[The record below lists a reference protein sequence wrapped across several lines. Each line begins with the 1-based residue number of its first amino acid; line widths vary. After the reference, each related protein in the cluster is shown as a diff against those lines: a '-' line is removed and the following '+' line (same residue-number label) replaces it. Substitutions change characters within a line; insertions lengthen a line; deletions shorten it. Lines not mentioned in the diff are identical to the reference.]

1 MSNQLL
7 TISMITNEALRV
19 LTNQLVFTKAVSRQY
34 DDKFAIEGAKIGTT
48 INLRKPP
55 RYVGRTG
62 PALQIESAVET
73 YVPLTLNTQY
83 GVDMAFTTQDLTMNI
98 SDFSDRFIK
107 PAVAAVANKIDYDGL
122 QQFLNVYNMVGT
134 PGVLTNSPTSAQ
146 AQAAPLAA
154 RARLN
159 QEAAPVDEERHFIVD
174 PTVEVGIVSGLTN
187 LFNPQGTIS
196 RIFEKG
202 ALGDS
207 TLGFNWAMDQNVGVF
222 TSGTFNPPSPLGT
235 GTDTFVTAAQAGGS
249 VQTNAQTTFTLSATV
264 TSGKTVT
271 AGTVFTIP
279 GVYAVNPQNRQSTGS
294 LRNFVVTATF
304 TGTGSAQNISVFPNP
319 IFSGQ
324 FQNVTSST
332 GTIPSATA
340 SVISG
345 ANGASYPNALAFHR
359 DAFAFG
365 TADLILPQ
373 GVDMAGRASADG
385 VSIRLVRQYDIN
397 SDQLPCR
404 LDVLY
409 GWSTVY
415 PELATRVTG

>member
-7 TISMITNEALRV
+7 TISMITNEALRI
-19 LTNQLVFTKAVSRQY
+19 LTNQLVFTRAVSRQY

-62 PALQIESAVET
+62 PALQIESSVET
-73 YVPLTLNTQY
+73 YVPLTLGTQF

-134 PGVLTNSPTSAQ
+134 PGQLTGATAPTQ
-146 AQAAPLAA
+146 AQSTAAILAA

-159 QEAAPVDEERHFIVD
+159 QEAAPVDEERHFVVD
-174 PTVEVGIVSGLTN
+174 PATEVGIINGLTN

-196 RIFEKG
+196 SIFKKG

-207 TLGFNWAMDQNVGVF
+207 TLGFNFAMDQNVSSF
-222 TSGTFNPPSPLGT
+222 TT
-235 GTDTFVTAAQAGGS
+235 GTSTAFTVSAQAGGS
-249 VQTNAQTTFTLSATV
+249 VQTNAQTSFALTISSLSGTMP
-264 TSGKTVT
+264 

-279 GVYAVNPQNRQSTGS
+279 NVYAVNPQNRQSTGA
-294 LRNFVVTATF
+294 LRNFVVVSGGTASST
-304 TGTGSAQNISVFPNP
+304 SINVFPTP

-332 GTIPSATA
+332 GTIPSGTATI
-340 SVISG
+340 ISG
-345 ANGASYPNALAFHR
+345 ASGTATSYANSMAFHK

-373 GVDMAGRASADG
+373 GVDMAGRAAADG

-415 PELATRVTG
+415 PELAVRVTG

>member
-1 MSNQLL
+1 MANNLL

-19 LTNQLVFTKAVSRQY
+19 LTNSLVFTRAVSRQY

-48 INLRKPP
+48 VNLRKPP

-62 PALQIESAVET
+62 PALQVESSVET
-73 YVPLTLNTQY
+73 YVPLTLDTQF

-122 QQFLNVYNMVGT
+122 QQYLNVYNMVGT
-134 PGVLTNSPTSAQ
+134 PGQLTGATAPTQ
-146 AQAAPLAA
+146 AQSTAAILAA

-159 QEAAPVDEERHFIVD
+159 QEAAPVDEERHIVVD
-174 PTVEVGIVSGLTN
+174 PATEVGIVNGLTN

-196 RIFEKG
+196 RIFNKG

-207 TLGFNWAMDQNVGVF
+207 TLGFNFAMDQNVGNF
-222 TSGTFNPPSPLGT
+222 TT
-235 GTDTFVTAAQAGGS
+235 GTATAFTVSAQAGGS
-249 VQTNAQTTFTLSATV
+249 VQTNAQTSFALTISSLSGTLTP
-264 TSGKTVT
+264 
-271 AGTVFTIP
+271 GTVFTIP
-279 GVYAVNPQNRQSTGS
+279 NVYAVNPQNRQSTGA
-294 LRNFVVTATF
+294 LRNFVVVSG
-304 TGTGSAQNISVFPNP
+304 GTNGSTSLQVFPTP
-319 IFSGQ
+319 VFSGQ
-324 FQNVTSST
+324 FQNVTSTT
-332 GTIPSATA
+332 GTIPSGTATI
-340 SVISG
+340 ISG
-345 ANGASYPNALAFHR
+345 ASGSAATYAQSLAFHK

-409 GWSTVY
+409 GWSTIY
-415 PELATRVTG
+415 PELACRITG

>member
-1 MSNQLL
+1 MANNLL

-19 LTNQLVFTKAVSRQY
+19 LTNQLVFTRAVSRQY

-62 PALQIESAVET
+62 PALQVESSVET
-73 YVPLTLNTQY
+73 YVPLTLGTQF

-122 QQFLNVYNMVGT
+122 QQFLNVYNLVGT
-134 PGVLTNSPTSAQ
+134 PGQLTNSVTPPTQ
-146 AQAAPLAA
+146 AQSTAAILAA

-159 QEAAPVDEERHFIVD
+159 QEAAPVDEDRHFVVD
-174 PTVEVGIVSGLTN
+174 PATEVGIVSGLTN
-187 LFNPQGTIS
+187 LFNPTGTIS

-207 TLGFNWAMDQNVGVF
+207 TLGFNFAMDQNVGNY
-222 TSGTFNPPSPLGT
+222 TAGTFIV
-235 GTDTFVTAAQAGGS
+235 GTDTFAVAAQAGGS
-249 VQTNAQTTFTLSATV
+249 VQTNAQTAFSLTGTITNTKTLTQ
-264 TSGKTVT
+264 
-271 AGTVFTIP
+271 GTVFTIP
-279 GVYAVNPQNRQSTGS
+279 GVYAVNPQNRQSTGV
-294 LRNFVVTATF
+294 LRNFVVTSAV
-304 TGTGSAQNISVFPNP
+304 TGTGSSQTISVFPTP
-319 IFSGQ
+319 VFSGQ

-332 GTIPSATA
+332 GTIPSGNATI
-340 SVISG
+340 ISG
-345 ANGASYPNALAFHR
+345 SNGASYANSLAFHK

>member
-1 MSNQLL
+1 M
-7 TISMITNEALRV
+7 

-62 PALQIESAVET
+62 PALQVESSVET
-73 YVPLTLNTQY
+73 YVPLTLGTQF

-122 QQFLNVYNMVGT
+122 QQFLNVYNLVGT
-134 PGVLTNSPTSAQ
+134 PGQLTNTVTPPTQ
-146 AQAAPLAA
+146 AQSTAAILAA

-159 QEAAPVDEERHFIVD
+159 QEAAPVDELRSFVVD
-174 PTVEVGIVSGLTN
+174 PATEVGIVSGLTN

-196 RIFEKG
+196 SIFQKG
-202 ALGDS
+202 ALGDN
-207 TLGFNWAMDQNVGVF
+207 TLGFSFAMDQNVGNF
-222 TSGTFNPPSPLGT
+222 TAGTFIV
-235 GTDTFVTAAQAGGS
+235 GTDTMAVAAQAGGS
-249 VQTNAQTTFTLSATV
+249 VQTNAQTAFSLTATITSTKTL
-264 TSGKTVT
+264 T

-279 GVYAVNPQNRQSTGS
+279 GVYAVNPQNRQSTGV
-294 LRNFVVTATF
+294 LRNFVVTSAV
-304 TGTGSAQNISVFPNP
+304 TGTGSSQTISVFPTP
-319 IFSGQ
+319 VFSGQ

-332 GTIPSATA
+332 GTIPSGNATI
-340 SVISG
+340 ISG
-345 ANGASYPNALAFHR
+345 SASASYSNSIAFHR

-365 TADLILPQ
+365 TADLLLPQ

-409 GWSTVY
+409 GWSTIY
-415 PELATRVTG
+415 PELACRVTG

>member
-1 MSNQLL
+1 
-7 TISMITNEALRV
+7 MITNEALRV
-19 LTNQLVFTKAVSRQY
+19 LTNQLVFTRAVSRQY

-62 PALQIESAVET
+62 PALQVESSVET
-73 YVPLTLNTQY
+73 YVPLTLGTQF

-122 QQFLNVYNMVGT
+122 QQFLNVYNLVGT
-134 PGVLTNSPTSAQ
+134 PGQLTNTVTPPTQ
-146 AQAAPLAA
+146 AQSTAAILAA

-159 QEAAPVDEERHFIVD
+159 QEAAPVDEERHFVVD
-174 PTVEVGIVSGLTN
+174 PATEVGIVSGLTN
-187 LFNPQGTIS
+187 LFNPTGTIS

-207 TLGFNWAMDQNVGVF
+207 TLGFNFAMDQNVGNY
-222 TSGTFNPPSPLGT
+222 TAGTFIV
-235 GTDTFVTAAQAGGS
+235 GTDTFAVAAQAGGS
-249 VQTNAQTTFTLSATV
+249 VQTNAQTVFSLTGTITSTKTLTQ
-264 TSGKTVT
+264 
-271 AGTVFTIP
+271 GTVFTIP
-279 GVYAVNPQNRQSTGS
+279 GVYAVNPQNRQSTGV
-294 LRNFVVTATF
+294 LRNFVVTSAV
-304 TGTGSAQNISVFPNP
+304 TGTGSSQTISVFPTP

-332 GTIPSATA
+332 GTIPSANATI
-340 SVISG
+340 ISG
-345 ANGASYPNALAFHR
+345 SNGASYSNSLAFHK

>member
-1 MSNQLL
+1 MANNLL

-19 LTNQLVFTKAVSRQY
+19 LQNQLVFTRAVSRQY

-48 INLRKPP
+48 VNLRKPP

-62 PALQIESAVET
+62 PALQIESSVET
-73 YVPLTLNTQY
+73 YVPLTLDTQF
-83 GVDMAFTTQDLTMNI
+83 GVDMAFTTQDLTLNI

-107 PAVAAVANKIDYDGL
+107 PAVAAIANKIDYDGL
-122 QQFLNVYNMVGT
+122 QQYLNVYNLVGT
-134 PGVLTNSPTSAQ
+134 PGHLTDGATTREEAT
-146 AQAAPLAA
+146 AAILAA

-159 QEAAPVDEERHFIVD
+159 QMAAPVDEERHFVVD

-187 LFNPQGTIS
+187 LFNPAGTIS
-196 RIFEKG
+196 RIFQKG

-207 TLGFNWAMDQNVGVF
+207 TLGFNFAMDQNVGNF
-222 TSGTFNPPSPLGT
+222 TSGS
-235 GTDTFVTAAQAGGS
+235 FVVNTSTMAVAAQAGGS
-249 VQTNAQTTFTLSATV
+249 VANNAQSTFALSATV
-264 TSGKTVT
+264 TSGKTLPK
-271 AGTVFTIP
+271 GTVFTIP

-294 LRNFVVTATF
+294 PANFVVAADA
-304 TGTGSAQNISVFPNP
+304 TGTGSAQNISIFPTP
-319 IFSGQ
+319 VFSGQ

-332 GTIPSATA
+332 GTIPSGNA

-345 ANGASYPNALAFHR
+345 SDGASYPNAIAFHK
-359 DAFAFG
+359 DAFALG

-373 GVDMAGRASADG
+373 GVDMAGRSSADG
-385 VSIRLVRQYDIN
+385 LSIRLVRQYDIN

-409 GWSTVY
+409 GWSTIY

>member
-7 TISMITNEALRV
+7 TISMITNEALRI
-19 LTNQLVFTKAVSRQY
+19 LTNQLVFTRAVSRQY

-62 PALQIESAVET
+62 PALQIESSVET
-73 YVPLTLNTQY
+73 YVPLTLGTQF

-122 QQFLNVYNMVGT
+122 QQFLNIYNLVGT
-134 PGVLTNSPTSAQ
+134 PGQLTGTPTQ
-146 AQAAPLAA
+146 AQSTAAILAA

-159 QEAAPVDEERHFIVD
+159 QEAAPVDEERHFVVD

-196 RIFEKG
+196 SIFKKG

-207 TLGFNWAMDQNVGVF
+207 TLGFNFAMDQNVGNF
-222 TSGTFNPPSPLGT
+222 TSGTFT
-235 GTDTFVTAAQAGGS
+235 VGTDTLAVAAQAGGS

-264 TSGKTVT
+264 SNGKTLT

-279 GVYAVNPQNRQSTGS
+279 GA
-294 LRNFVVTATF
+294 
-304 TGTGSAQNISVFPNP
+304 ISVTRIGVP
-319 IFSGQ
+319 FS
-324 FQNVTSST
+324 SSRSVFARER
-332 GTIPSATA
+332 SA
-340 SVISG
+340 
-345 ANGASYPNALAFHR
+345 N
-359 DAFAFG
+359 FA
-365 TADLILPQ
+365 
-373 GVDMAGRASADG
+373 
-385 VSIRLVRQYDIN
+385 
-397 SDQLPCR
+397 
-404 LDVLY
+404 
-409 GWSTVY
+409 
-415 PELATRVTG
+415 AT

>member
-1 MSNQLL
+1 MAANNLL

-19 LTNQLVFTKAVSRQY
+19 LQNQLVFTRAVSRQY

-62 PALQIESAVET
+62 AVLQIESSVET
-73 YVPLTLNTQY
+73 NVPLTLDTQF
-83 GVDMAFTTQDLTMNI
+83 GVDMAFTTQDLTLNI

-107 PAVAAVANKIDYDGL
+107 PAVAAIANKIDYDGL
-122 QQFLNVYNMVGT
+122 QQFYNIFNMVST
-134 PGVLTNSPTSAQ
+134 PGQLTDGATTQ
-146 AQAAPLAA
+146 AEATASILAA

-159 QEAAPVDEERHFIVD
+159 QMAAPVDDERHFVVD

-187 LFNPQGTIS
+187 FFNPQGTIS
-196 RIFEKG
+196 RIFQKG

-207 TLGFNWAMDQNVGVF
+207 TLGFNFAMDQNVGNF
-222 TSGTFNPPSPLGT
+222 TAGTFRV
-235 GTDTFVTAAQAGGS
+235 GTDSMTTKSGGEAGGS
-249 VQTNAQTTFTLSATV
+249 VQNNAQTGFTMTATI
-264 TSGKTVT
+264 TNTYTLTK
-271 AGTVFTIP
+271 GTVFTIP

-294 LRNFVVTATF
+294 LMNFTVTSTV
-304 TGTGSAQNISVFPNP
+304 TGTGSPQSVSIFPVP
-319 IFSGQ
+319 VFSGQ

-332 GTIPSATA
+332 GAIPSSQACTI
-340 SVISG
+340 ISG
-345 ANGASYPNALAFHR
+345 SAGASYPNALAFHK
-359 DAFAFG
+359 DAFALG

-385 VSIRLVRQYDIN
+385 LSIRLVRQYDIN

-415 PELATRVTG
+415 PELAVRVSG

>member
-1 MSNQLL
+1 MANNLL

-19 LTNQLVFTKAVSRQY
+19 LTNSLVFTRAVSRQY

-48 INLRKPP
+48 VNLRKPP

-62 PALQIESAVET
+62 PALQVESSVET
-73 YVPLTLNTQY
+73 YVPLTLDTQF

-107 PAVAAVANKIDYDGL
+107 PAVAAIANKIDYDGL
-122 QQFLNVYNMVGT
+122 QQFYNVYNLVGT
-134 PGVLTNSPTSAQ
+134 PGQLTDGATTQ
-146 AQAAPLAA
+146 AEAIAAILAA
-154 RARLN
+154 RQRLN
-159 QEAAPVDEERHFIVD
+159 EEAAPVDEQRSFVVD
-174 PTVEVGIVSGLTN
+174 PATEVGIVGGLTN

-196 RIFEKG
+196 SIFKKG

-207 TLGFNWAMDQNVGVF
+207 TLGFNFAMDQNTGVF
-222 TSGTFNPPSPLGT
+222 TT
-235 GTDTFVTAAQAGGS
+235 GTATAFTVSAQAGGS
-249 VQTNAQTTFTLSATV
+249 VQNNAQTGFTLAVSS
-264 TSGKTVT
+264 TSGTLTK
-271 AGTVFTIP
+271 GTVFTIP
-279 GVYAVNPQNRQSTGS
+279 GVYAVNPQNRQSTGT
-294 LRNFVVTATF
+294 LANFVVTSAV
-304 TGTGSAQNISVFPNP
+304 TGTGSSQTISVFPTP
-319 IFSGQ
+319 VFSGQ

-332 GTIPSATA
+332 GTIPAGNAT
-340 SVISG
+340 ILSG
-345 ANGASYPNALAFHR
+345 SNGSSYPNAIAFHR

-415 PELATRVTG
+415 PELACRVTG

>member
-19 LTNQLVFTKAVSRQY
+19 LTNQLVFTRSISRQY

-73 YVPLTLNTQY
+73 YVPLTLTTQF

-122 QQFLNVYNMVGT
+122 QQFANVYNLVGT
-134 PGVLTNSPTSAQ
+134 PGVLSGSPTQ
-146 AQAAPLAA
+146 AQALSTILAA

-159 QEAAPVDEERHFIVD
+159 QEAAPVDEMRHLVID
-174 PTVEVGIVSGLTN
+174 PQSEVGIVQSLTN

-196 RIFEKG
+196 KIFEKG
-202 ALGDS
+202 AMGDN
-207 TLGFNWAMDQNVGVF
+207 TLGFNFAMDQNVATF
-222 TSGTFNPPSPLGT
+222 TT
-235 GTDTFVTAAQAGGS
+235 GTSTAFTVSAQAGGS
-249 VQTNAQTTFTLSATV
+249 VQTNAATSFALTISSLSGTL
-264 TSGKTVT
+264 T

-279 GVYAVNPQNRQSTGS
+279 NVYAVNPQNRQSTGV
-294 LRNFVVTATF
+294 LRNFVVTAAAGAGAT
-304 TGTGSAQNISVFPNP
+304 SLSVFPTP
-319 IFSGQ
+319 VFSGQ

-332 GTIPSATA
+332 GTIPSGTAT
-340 SVISG
+340 ILSG
-345 ANGASYPNALAFHR
+345 NSGSAASYTQSMAYHR
-359 DAFAFG
+359 DAFALG

-385 VSIRLVRQYDIN
+385 ISLRMVRQYDIN
-397 SDQLPCR
+397 SDQLPTR

-409 GWSTVY
+409 GFSTIY
-415 PELATRVTG
+415 PELATRITG

>member
-1 MSNQLL
+1 MANNNLL

-19 LTNQLVFTKAVSRQY
+19 LQNQLVFTRAVSRQY

-48 INLRKPP
+48 VNLRKPP

-62 PALQIESAVET
+62 PALQIESSVET
-73 YVPLTLNTQY
+73 YVPLTLNTQF
-83 GVDMAFTTQDLTMNI
+83 GVDMAFTTQDLTLNI

-107 PAVAAVANKIDYDGL
+107 PAVAAIANKIDYDGL
-122 QQFLNVYNMVGT
+122 QQFANVYNMVGT
-134 PGVLTNSPTSAQ
+134 PGQLTDGATTQ
-146 AQAAPLAA
+146 ADATAAILAA

-159 QEAAPVDEERHFIVD
+159 QMAAPVDEERHFVVD

-187 LFNPQGTIS
+187 LFNPAGTIS
-196 RIFEKG
+196 RIFQKG

-207 TLGFNWAMDQNVGVF
+207 TLGFNFAMDQNVGNY
-222 TSGTFNPPSPLGT
+222 TAGTFTVGS
-235 GTDTFVTAAQAGGS
+235 DTLAIAAQSGGS
-249 VQTNAQTTFTLSATV
+249 VQNNAQSTFTMSATV
-264 TSGKTVT
+264 TSGKTLT

-294 LRNFVVTATF
+294 LANFVITSAV
-304 TGTGSAQNISVFPNP
+304 TGTGSSQNISVFPTP
-319 IFSGQ
+319 VFSGQ

-332 GTIPSATA
+332 GTIPSANAT
-340 SVISG
+340 VISG
-345 ANGASYPNALAFHR
+345 SNGSSYPNAIAFHK
-359 DAFAFG
+359 DAFALG

-373 GVDMAGRASADG
+373 GVDMAGRSSADG
-385 VSIRLVRQYDIN
+385 LSIRLVRQYDIN

-409 GWSTVY
+409 GWSTIY
-415 PELATRVTG
+415 PELACRVTG

>member
-1 MSNQLL
+1 MANNNLL

-19 LTNQLVFTKAVSRQY
+19 LQNQLVFTRAISRQY
-34 DDKFAIEGAKIGTT
+34 DSKFAQEGAKIGTT

-62 PALQIESAVET
+62 AALQIESSVET
-73 YVPLTLNTQY
+73 YVPLTLDTQF
-83 GVDMAFTTQDLTMNI
+83 GVDMAFTTQDLTLNI

-107 PAVAAVANKIDYDGL
+107 PAVAAIANKIDYDGL
-122 QQFLNVYNMVGT
+122 QQFYNVFNLVGT
-134 PGVLTNSPTSAQ
+134 PGQLTDGATTQ
-146 AQAAPLAA
+146 AEATATVLAA

-159 QEAAPVDEERHFIVD
+159 QMAAPVDEQRNFIVD
-174 PTVEVGIVSGLTN
+174 PTIEVGIVSGLTN

-196 RIFEKG
+196 SIFSKG

-207 TLGFNWAMDQNVGVF
+207 TLGFNFAMDQNVGNF
-222 TSGTFNPPSPLGT
+222 TAGTFRV
-235 GTDTFVTAAQAGGS
+235 GTDSITPAAQAGGS
-249 VQTNAQTTFTLSATV
+249 VQNNAQSTFTMTATTTNTYTV
-264 TSGKTVT
+264 TK
-271 AGTVFTIP
+271 GTVFTIP

-294 LRNFVVTATF
+294 LMNFVVAETY
-304 TGTGSAQNISVFPNP
+304 TGTGSGQSIKIFPTP
-319 IFSGQ
+319 VFSGQ

-332 GTIPSATA
+332 GTIPSSAVT
-340 SVISG
+340 VISG
-345 ANGASYPNALAFHR
+345 SAGASYPNALAFHK
-359 DAFAFG
+359 DAFALG

-385 VSIRLVRQYDIN
+385 LSIRLVRQYDIN

-409 GWSTVY
+409 GWSTIY
-415 PELATRVTG
+415 PELAVRVTG

>member
-1 MSNQLL
+1 MANNLL

-19 LTNQLVFTKAVSRQY
+19 LTNHLVFTRAVSRQY

-55 RYVGRTG
+55 RYVGFTG
-62 PALQIESAVET
+62 PALQIESSVET
-73 YVPLTLNTQY
+73 YVPLTLSEQF
-83 GVDMAFTTQDLTMNI
+83 GVGMAFTTQDLTMNI

-107 PAVAAVANKIDYDGL
+107 PAVATIANKIDYDGL

-134 PGVLTNSPTSAQ
+134 PGQLTDGATTQ
-146 AQAAPLAA
+146 AEATAAILAA

-159 QEAAPVDEERHFIVD
+159 QMAAPVDEDRHFVVD

-187 LFNPQGTIS
+187 LFNPAGTIS
-196 RIFEKG
+196 RIFQKG

-207 TLGFNWAMDQNVGVF
+207 TLGFNFAMDQNVGNF
-222 TSGTFNPPSPLGT
+222 TSGSFVV
-235 GTDTFVTAAQAGGS
+235 GTDTLAVASQAGGS
-249 VQTNAQTTFTLSATV
+249 VQNNAQTSFALSATV
-264 TSGKTVT
+264 SSGKTLSV
-271 AGTVFTIP
+271 GTVFTIP

-294 LRNFVVTATF
+294 LANFVITSAV
-304 TGTGSAQNISVFPNP
+304 TGTGSAQNINVFPTP
-319 IFSGQ
+319 VFSGQ
-324 FQNVTSST
+324 FQNVTSTS
-332 GTIPSATA
+332 GAIPSANA

-345 ANGASYPNALAFHR
+345 SNGSVYPNALAFHK
-359 DAFAFG
+359 DAFALG

-385 VSIRLVRQYDIN
+385 ISIRLVRQYDIN

-415 PELATRVTG
+415 PELACRVTG

>member
-1 MSNQLL
+1 MANNLL

-19 LTNQLVFTKAVSRQY
+19 LTNQLVFTRAVSRQY

-48 INLRKPP
+48 VNLRKPP

-62 PALQIESAVET
+62 PALQIESSVET
-73 YVPLTLNTQY
+73 YVPLTLGTQF

-107 PAVAAVANKIDYDGL
+107 PAVAAIANKIDYDGL

-134 PGVLTNSPTSAQ
+134 PGQLTDGATTQ
-146 AQAAPLAA
+146 AEATAAILAA

-159 QEAAPVDEERHFIVD
+159 QMAAPVDEDRHFVVD

-187 LFNPQGTIS
+187 LFNPAGTIS
-196 RIFEKG
+196 RIFQKG

-207 TLGFNWAMDQNVGVF
+207 TLGFNFAMDQNVGNF
-222 TSGTFNPPSPLGT
+222 TSGSFVV
-235 GTDTFVTAAQAGGS
+235 GTDTLAVASQAGGS
-249 VQTNAQTTFTLSATV
+249 VQDNAQTSFALSATV
-264 TSGKTVT
+264 SSGKTLSV
-271 AGTVFTIP
+271 GTVFTIP

-294 LRNFVVTATF
+294 LANFVITSAV
-304 TGTGSAQNISVFPNP
+304 TGTGSAQNISVFPTP
-319 IFSGQ
+319 VFSGQ
-324 FQNVTSST
+324 FQNVTSTS
-332 GTIPSATA
+332 GAIPSANA

-345 ANGASYPNALAFHR
+345 SNGSVYPNALAFHK
-359 DAFAFG
+359 DAFALG
-365 TADLILPQ
+365 TADLLLPQ
-373 GVDMAGRASADG
+373 GVDMAGRSSADG
-385 VSIRLVRQYDIN
+385 LSIRLVRQYDIN

-409 GWSTVY
+409 GWSTIY
-415 PELATRVTG
+415 PELACRITG

>member
-1 MSNQLL
+1 MASNNLL

-19 LTNQLVFTKAVSRQY
+19 LQNQLVFTRAVSRQY

-73 YVPLTLNTQY
+73 YVPLTLDTQF
-83 GVDMAFTTQDLTMNI
+83 GVDMAFTTQDLTLNI

-107 PAVAAVANKIDYDGL
+107 PAVAAIANKIDYDGL
-122 QQFLNVYNMVGT
+122 QQFYNIFNMVST
-134 PGVLTNSPTSAQ
+134 PGQLTDGATTQ
-146 AQAAPLAA
+146 AEATASILAA

-159 QEAAPVDEERHFIVD
+159 QMAAPVDEERHFVVD
-174 PTVEVGIVSGLTN
+174 PTIEVGIVSGLTN
-187 LFNPQGTIS
+187 FFNPQGTIS
-196 RIFEKG
+196 RIFQKG

-207 TLGFNWAMDQNVGVF
+207 TLGFNFAMDQNVGNF
-222 TSGTFNPPSPLGT
+222 TAGTFRV
-235 GTDTFVTAAQAGGS
+235 GTDSFTPAAQAGGS
-249 VQTNAQTTFTLSATV
+249 VQNNAQTTFTMSTTITNGYTV
-264 TSGKTVT
+264 TK
-271 AGTVFTIP
+271 GTVFTIP

-294 LRNFVVTATF
+294 LANFVVTSTV
-304 TGTGSAQNISVFPNP
+304 TGTGSAQNVSIFPVP
-319 IFSGQ
+319 VFSGQ

-332 GTIPSATA
+332 GTIPNTA
-340 SVISG
+340 ASIISG
-345 ANGASYPNALAFHR
+345 SAGNSYPNALAFHK
-359 DAFAFG
+359 DAFALG

-373 GVDMAGRASADG
+373 GVDMAGRSSADG
-385 VSIRLVRQYDIN
+385 LSIRLVRQYDIN

-409 GWSTVY
+409 GWSTIY
-415 PELATRVTG
+415 PELAVRVSG

>member
-1 MSNQLL
+1 MANNLL

-19 LTNQLVFTKAVSRQY
+19 LTNNLVFTRAVSRQY

-62 PALQIESAVET
+62 PALQVESSVET
-73 YVPLTLNTQY
+73 YVPLTLDTQF

-98 SDFSDRFIK
+98 SEFSDRFIK

-122 QQFLNVYNMVGT
+122 QQFYNVYNLVGT
-134 PGVLTNSPTSAQ
+134 PGQLTDGATTQ
-146 AQAAPLAA
+146 AEAIAAILAA
-154 RARLN
+154 RRRLN
-159 QEAAPVDEERHFIVD
+159 EEAAPMDEQRSMVVD
-174 PTVEVGIVSGLTN
+174 PAIEVGIVSGLTN

-196 RIFEKG
+196 SIFKKG
-202 ALGDS
+202 GLGDS
-207 TLGFNWAMDQNVGVF
+207 TLGFNFAADQNVGNF
-222 TSGTFNPPSPLGT
+222 TT
-235 GTDTFVTAAQAGGS
+235 GTATAFTVSAQAGGS
-249 VQTNAQTTFTLSATV
+249 VQNNAQTGFTLAVSS
-264 TSGKTVT
+264 TSGTLTK
-271 AGTVFTIP
+271 GTVFTIP

-294 LRNFVVTATF
+294 LRNFVITADAA
-304 TGTGSAQNISVFPNP
+304 GSSTSLSIFPVP
-319 IFSGQ
+319 VFSGQ

-332 GTIPSATA
+332 GTIPTGTATI
-340 SVISG
+340 ISG
-345 ANGASYPNALAFHR
+345 NSGSAASYGQALAFHK
-359 DAFAFG
+359 DAFALG
-365 TADLILPQ
+365 TADLLLPQ

-385 VSIRLVRQYDIN
+385 LSIRLVRQYDIN

-409 GWSTVY
+409 GWSTIY